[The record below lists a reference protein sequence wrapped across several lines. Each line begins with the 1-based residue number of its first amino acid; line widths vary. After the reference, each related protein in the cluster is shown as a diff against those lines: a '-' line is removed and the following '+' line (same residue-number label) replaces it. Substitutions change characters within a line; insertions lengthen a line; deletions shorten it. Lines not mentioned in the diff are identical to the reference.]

1 MLQKLQ
7 KQMAERVL
15 NAMRKDKIAGID
27 VTFSA
32 GLYQYDSE
40 KASELIAK
48 ADQLMYQA
56 KNREKNEIIL
66 GDN

>member
-7 KQMAERVL
+7 KQIAERVL